1 MPSFPVAHGRHSAR
15 VMSKKPAR
23 LVIHLGGVQKMFPC
37 LIVDR
42 SQEGFRLRG
51 SFKLRH
57 GQLVELV
64 VDEPVDSVPCEVIW
78 VGTAG
83 SRQEGEAGLQTVGQ
97 MTLGSIHNPW

>member
-1 MPSFPVAHGRHSAR
+1 MPSFPVPHGRHSAR

-23 LVIHLGGVQKMFPC
+23 LVINLGGVQKMFPC

-57 GQLVELV
+57 GQLIELV
-64 VDEPVDSVPCEVIW
+64 VDDPVDSVPCEVIW
-78 VGTAG
+78 VGRAG
-83 SRQEGEAGLQTVGQ
+83 SREAGEAGLQTVGK
-97 MTLGSIHNPW
+97 